1 MATGASGSFSY
12 RASGGGNADYYL
24 DITWQQEYT
33 PGNNYSDV
41 KVSAKIRRSGGSAQ
55 GGTWYAWSDGGIS
68 VNGSRVISWYEKT
81 TTGSFPY
88 SGDTQNLGSGSVRVY
103 HTNATSVT
111 LESTAID
118 WENTSYSSASFSF
131 AAKSETLS
139 LQAVPQP
146 FTLTLSA
153 GTGANIGVN
162 RTSSPTGQGTGW
174 LSSGAAIYAGDVLQ
188 ITGSAD
194 TGYAFGGLTVN
205 GTGFSS
211 GGSVT
216 VSGNVT
222 VAASASLK
230 TYGLTISPAAGS
242 WITVTRGGTAL
253 SNGATIYH
261 FDTLVVTAGADSGHE
276 LTGLTVNGA
285 AFNSGGSV
293 TVSGNV
299 TVVTT
304 TKQMGG
310 GIIGGEKYLPMVG
323 GADGKPVRYLP
334 MVGAADGSQ
343 WILLV

>member
-12 RASGGGNADYYL
+12 RASGGGSADYYL
-24 DITWQQEYT
+24 DITWKQEYT
-33 PGNNYSDV
+33 PGNNYSGV

-88 SGDTQNLGSGSVRVY
+88 SGNTQDLGSGTVRVY
-103 HTNATSVT
+103 HTGATSVT

-139 LQAVPQP
+139 LHAIPQP
-146 FTLTLSA
+146 FTLTISA

-194 TGYAFGGLTVN
+194 AGYAFGGLTVN
-205 GTGFSS
+205 GAGFSS

-242 WITVTRGGTAL
+242 WITVTRDGTAL
-253 SNGATIYH
+253 SSGATIYH
-261 FDTLVVTAGADSGHE
+261 FDTLVITAGADSGHE

-285 AFNSGGSV
+285 EFTSGGSL

-299 TVVTT
+299 TAATT

-310 GIIGGEKYLPMVG
+310 GNIGGEKYLPLVG

-334 MVGAADGSQ
+334 MVGAADGSR